1 MKLKEGQQL
10 WFVGASL
17 GNYRG
22 CSGAVTVTK
31 VGRKWAELSGQGDL
45 LGLRRSRLDVSTLL
59 VDGQGYS
66 SPGRCYASRQ
76 DWLNIEGPKLA
87 WAQLRQH
94 LMNQTPEELSFE
106 AVQHAAA
113 LLGCKI
119 QLPGQAESDQP

>member
-10 WFVGASL
+10 WFVGANL

-22 CSGAVTVTK
+22 CAGAVTVTK

-45 LGLRRSRLDVSTLL
+45 QGLRRCRLDVGTLL

-66 SPGRCYASRQ
+66 SPGRCYESHA
-76 DWLNIEGPKLA
+76 DWLAIEGPKLA

-94 LMNQTPEELSFE
+94 LVHATPAELSL
-106 AVQHAAA
+106 QSIQDAA
-113 LLGCKI
+113 LLLGFKI
-119 QLPGQAESDQP
+119 ELPDQS